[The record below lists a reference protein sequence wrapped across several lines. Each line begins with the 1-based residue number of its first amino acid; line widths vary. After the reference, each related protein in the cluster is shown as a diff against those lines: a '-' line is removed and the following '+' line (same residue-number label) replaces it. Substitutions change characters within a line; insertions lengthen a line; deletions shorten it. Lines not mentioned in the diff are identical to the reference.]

1 MRITTVAA
9 LIALLALPAVARAD
23 RRYYAWTY
31 NAATAEPGGLDVEL
45 WGTLNQGPKKSDPN
59 RWDYQLELETGITSM
74 WDVALYGVMTY
85 ESGITAFQ
93 AVKLETRYRLS
104 HPGEWFVD
112 PVLYFE
118 VKKEFTGDKPWAIEE
133 KVIVAKDI
141 GAVNISLNV
150 SAEQEWPS
158 GGGTGLEWG
167 YNLGASYEIVPAL
180 RLGGE
185 TYGAWQRGPGEP
197 YVFTTYAGPA
207 ASVAYW
213 RMWLVAGVG
222 WGLNESSD
230 RFRARAV
237 LAIQF

>member
-1 MRITTVAA
+1 MTRTVLLA
-9 LIALLALPAVARAD
+9 LVVLALPAAARAD
-23 RRYYAWTY
+23 RRYYAFTY

-45 WGTLNQGPKKSDPN
+45 WGTLFQAPSKGAPDL
-59 RWDYQLELETGITSM
+59 WQWMLELETGITDR

-85 ESGITAFQ
+85 ESGVTAFQ
-93 AVKLETRYRLS
+93 AVKLESRYRLS

-112 PVLYFE
+112 PVLYLE

-133 KVIVAKDI
+133 KVIVAKDL
-141 GAVNISLNV
+141 GPVNLSLNL

-158 GGGTGLEWG
+158 GGGTGLEWS

-180 RLGGE
+180 RAGAE
-185 TYGAWQRGPGEP
+185 TYGAWTRPPGEP

-207 ASVAYW
+207 VSVAFW

-230 RFRARAV
+230 RFRARAI
-237 LAIQF
+237 LAFQF